1 VADRPRQGHAVLH
14 QYVHHGGLPTSLVA
28 GIAAAMGVFGAVV
41 LAFQRHGLR
50 LRDRSNAALDR

>member
-1 VADRPRQGHAVLH
+1 
-14 QYVHHGGLPTSLVA
+14 VA